1 MSRRRGFTL
10 LEVVIALL
18 IGSILTSIALSGF
31 GNARGRYAVRGARS
45 TFASLLARTRAQAI
59 EAGGRMIL
67 FVDVAGDS
75 AFIWNGQNLETIRF
89 DEELKVDLASEQGSF
104 RICMNARG
112 FADTGCNSFWS
123 ETRLYFRHNADT
135 ASVRI
140 LPLGQLVY

>member
-18 IGSILTSIALSGF
+18 IGSILTSIALSSY
-31 GNARGRYAVRGARS
+31 GNARGAFAVRSARS
-45 TFASLLARTRAQAI
+45 TFASLHARTRAQAI
-59 EAGGRMIL
+59 EAGNRVLL

-75 AFIWNGQNLETIRF
+75 AFIWAGRNLETIRF
-89 DEELKVDLASEQGSF
+89 DAELNVDLASNHGNF

-112 FADTGCNSFWS
+112 FADTDCNSFYS
-123 ETRLYFRHNADT
+123 DTRLYFRHNADT
-135 ASVRI
+135 ASIGI